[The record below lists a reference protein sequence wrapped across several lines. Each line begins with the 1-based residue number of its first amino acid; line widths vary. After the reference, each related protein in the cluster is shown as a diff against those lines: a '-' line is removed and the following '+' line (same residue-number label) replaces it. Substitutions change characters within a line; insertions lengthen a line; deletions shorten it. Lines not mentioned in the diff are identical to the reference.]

1 MPNPTAL
8 LPLYYLPHVQYMSKW
23 LAFGEVRIEQHEHYS
38 KGAYRNRCHIAGA
51 NGPLLLSVPLLK
63 GKNEQQPIREVRIAY
78 QQPWQTQHW
87 QSIQSAYGKSPY
99 FLYYA
104 DAFEALYQQK
114 PALLFDWNVALLTL
128 LLRCLKLPAELAF
141 TQRYEGAPA
150 AGVVDFREQLSAKM
164 PAEADVYFKSIV
176 YPQVFAEKHG
186 FLPNLSTLD
195 LLFCTGPE
203 ASLYLQRSAVSAPV

>member
-1 MPNPTAL
+1 MTDTPVAL
-8 LPLYYLPHVQYMSKW
+8 LALHYLPNVQYMSKW
-23 LAFGEVRIEQHEHYS
+23 LAFGEVRIEQHEHYG
-38 KGAYRNRCHIAGA
+38 KGTYRNRCQIAGA

-63 GKNEQQPIREVRIAY
+63 GKNEQQPVREVRIAY
-78 QQPWQTQHW
+78 QQPWQAQHW
-87 QSIQSAYGKSPY
+87 QSIQSAYGKSPF

-114 PALLFDWNVALLTL
+114 PELLFDWNAALLTL
-128 LLRCLKLPAELAF
+128 LLRCLKLPSELAF
-141 TQRYEGAPA
+141 TQRYEEAPA
-150 AGVVDFREQLSAKM
+150 AEVVDFRQRLSPKA
-164 PAEADVYFKSIV
+164 PSEADAHFKSIV

-203 ASLYLQRSAVSAPV
+203 AALYLQRSAAQS